1 MVMKFRASVLL
12 AVLVLLSET
21 ARADQ
26 VVLTLVP
33 DGSVTAMPGSGA
45 TIVDRGKSTVS
56 AQVAGDEDTTSCE
69 VYGRRS
75 SANGR
80 AAVTAPAA
88 SSPTS
93 LSYRLDAVA
102 AASGGHYRTGTCIAN
117 RRIGFTGHDTEAAVD
132 AVATAVV
139 RIHFDGGRP
148 NVPYFVKISRSQSG
162 NPQNDQLTGPDGK
175 VIPLTSPDS
184 PHPVILSKPG
194 QDYFLRTS
202 VAAVAR
208 NKGGCC
214 SDQASA
220 TSDMTIS
227 VELAPLLFGGRQT
240 GFIAGGLQTESYK
253 NVAVILLEGLPHCTA
268 TLVSPGVLVTAA
280 HCVNGYMTKDR
291 LAAGKVTAAFG
302 SVYSQPLFPP
312 IEVARASYPD
322 SGDMVF
328 DPNTLRH
335 DIAVLYLKTP
345 VNFAS
350 ITPSE
355 LHAGKPS
362 WQQIKSQGTKLVFV
376 GFGFNMLNNEKIGL
390 GIKREA
396 SWAISGY
403 DDYAVS
409 FATPGTST
417 CNGDSGGPGFL
428 EGSKS
433 LILAAVT
440 SGGDDVACTYGFDTR
455 IDTYLG
461 WLKPRITP

>member
-1 MVMKFRASVLL
+1 MKLCAFALL
-12 AVLVLLSET
+12 AALVLLPST
-21 ARADQ
+21 GSANQ

-33 DGSVTAMPGSGA
+33 EGSVTAKPGSGA
-45 TIVDRGKSTVS
+45 TIVDRGRATVS
-56 AQVAGDEDTTSCE
+56 AQVAGDEDITSCE

-80 AAVTAPAA
+80 ASVTAPAT
-88 SSPTS
+88 SSNTR

-117 RRIGFTGHDTEAAVD
+117 RRVGFSGHDTEAAVD

-162 NPQNDQLTGPDGK
+162 NPQSDQLTGPDGK
-175 VIPLTSPDS
+175 VVPLTSPDS
-184 PHPVILSKPG
+184 PHPIILSRPG

-202 VAAVAR
+202 VSAIAR
-208 NKGGCC
+208 NNGECC
-214 SDQASA
+214 SDQNST
-220 TSDMTIS
+220 TSDMTVT
-227 VELAPLLFGGRQT
+227 VEPAPLLFGGHQT
-240 GFIAGGLQTESYK
+240 GYIAGGLQTESYK

-268 TLVSPGVLVTAA
+268 TLVSSGVLVTAA
-280 HCVNGYMTKDR
+280 HCVHSHMTKDR

-302 SVYSQPLFPP
+302 SVYSQPMFPP
-312 IEVARASYPD
+312 IEITRASFPD
-322 SGDMVF
+322 TGDMVF

-335 DIAVLYLKTP
+335 DIAVLYLKSP
-345 VNFAS
+345 VNFPG
-350 ITPSE
+350 ITPSN
-355 LHAGKPS
+355 LHSGTPS
-362 WQQIKSQGTKLVFV
+362 WQQIKSQGTKLLFV
-376 GFGFNMLNNEKIGL
+376 GFGFNVLNNEKIGR

-409 FATPGTST
+409 FATPGTNT

-428 EGSKS
+428 EGTNS

-440 SGGDDVACTYGFDTR
+440 SGGDNACTAGFDTR
-455 IDTYLG
+455 VDVYLS
-461 WLKPRITP
+461 WLKPRITQ